1 MPFQKTFRTL
11 LETGTVSDNAH
22 PKDSTSDSFL
32 TLNATDSTGVL
43 DADSRLLGVDASQS
57 EAKPGWLSEA
67 ADGSGDY
74 AKEKVIATD
83 AGWAFMP
90 GIAATGND
98 NTAADPE
105 ILACVR
111 QLKDS
116 IDVPTPPQITIGN
129 STSKTTFY
137 PDGDTFTGA
146 SSSSAGDLVAY
157 VYFNESVNVTGTP
170 QLQLKQGTNLNSNF
184 STAMPFDSTYS
195 ELGNGIMAFALAA
208 GTDTRTTAVTNNTLG
223 VNSDDAVALNSGRI
237 DKIPGRRSHDKIALQ
252 DASFDE
258 NQGDTIVGIGLESG
272 LPEGHIVEEA
282 GLGMAADLTLTADAD
297 ASFTVS

>member
-1 MPFQKTFRTL
+1 
-11 LETGTVSDNAH
+11 
-22 PKDSTSDSFL
+22 
-32 TLNATDSTGVL
+32 
-43 DADSRLLGVDASQS
+43 
-57 EAKPGWLSEA
+57 
-67 ADGSGDY
+67 
-74 AKEKVIATD
+74 
-83 AGWAFMP
+83 
-90 GIAATGND
+90 
-98 NTAADPE
+98 
-105 ILACVR
+105 
-111 QLKDS
+111 
-116 IDVPTPPQITIGN
+116 
-129 STSKTTFY
+129 
-137 PDGDTFTGA
+137 
-146 SSSSAGDLVAY
+146 
-157 VYFNESVNVTGTP
+157 
-170 QLQLKQGTNLNSNF
+170 
-184 STAMPFDSTYS
+184 MPFDSTYS

>member
-1 MPFQKTFRTL
+1 MPFQKTFRIL
-11 LETGTVSDNAH
+11 LEDNADATIL
-22 PKDSTSDSFL
+22 DSSGDNFL
-32 TLNATDSTGVL
+32 ALNATDSTGAM
-43 DADSRLLGVDASQS
+43 DADSILLGVDASQS

-90 GIAATGND
+90 GSAATGND

-105 ILACVR
+105 VLACVR

-237 DKIPGRRSHDKIALQ
+237 DKIPGRRSHDKIALEG
-252 DASFDE
+252 ASFDE
-258 NQGDTIVGIGLESG
+258 NQGDAVVGIGLESG
-272 LPEGHIVEEA
+272 LPEGHIVEEG

>member
-1 MPFQKTFRTL
+1 MPFQKTFRIL
-11 LETGTVSDNAH
+11 LEDNADATIL
-22 PKDSTSDSFL
+22 DSSGDNFL
-32 TLNATDSTGVL
+32 ALNATDSTGAM
-43 DADSRLLGVDASQS
+43 DADSILLGVDASQS

-90 GIAATGND
+90 GSAATGND
-98 NTAADPE
+98 NTAAAPE
-105 ILACVR
+105 VLACVR

-157 VYFNESVNVTGTP
+157 VYFNESVNITGTP
-170 QLQLKQGTNLNSNF
+170 QLQMKQASALGSNF
-184 STAMPFDSTYS
+184 STAMPFDSTLS
-195 ELGNGIMAFALAA
+195 ELGNGIVAFALAA

-223 VNSDDAVALNSGRI
+223 INSNDAISLNSGKI
-237 DKIPGRRSHDKIALQ
+237 DKIPGRRSHDKIALEG
-252 DASFDE
+252 ASFDE
-258 NQGDTIVGIGLESG
+258 NQGDAVVGIGLESG
-272 LPEGHIVEEA
+272 LPEGHIVEE
-282 GLGMAADLTLTADAD
+282 GGGGMAADLTLTADSD